1 MFLNT
6 QKKLCSFDNTKI
18 SINFKQSIIILKVG
32 FYRNTIYPHQ
42 QYSQTEEITRCKI
55 VVLRGSV
62 V

>member
-18 SINFKQSIIILKVG
+18 NINFKQSIIILKVD
-32 FYRNTIYPHQ
+32 FYRNTGRPYQ